1 MNGNPRQMLAIS
13 LTNFATHVLSVGKT
27 SEIGTFKRE
36 IGKNFKLACRLRKWI
51 RQQNDLMGQEK

>member
-36 IGKNFKLACRLRKWI
+36 IGKKFQIGMQIA
-51 RQQNDLMGQEK
+51 